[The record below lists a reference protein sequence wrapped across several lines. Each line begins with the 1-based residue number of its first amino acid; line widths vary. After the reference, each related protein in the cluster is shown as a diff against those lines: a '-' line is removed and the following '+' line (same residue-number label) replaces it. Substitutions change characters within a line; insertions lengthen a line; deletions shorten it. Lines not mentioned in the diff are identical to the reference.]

1 MMPILL
7 DLVFV
12 KIHTF
17 GVFLVLGFFWGSFL
31 LWKLIRLTSYK
42 EEEIFD
48 SLFAAIIGGLAGGRL
63 LYVLFH
69 FDKFGFDILKFI
81 LINGYPG
88 MMLYGVLLGGFFT
101 LWYQLNRKKIK
112 FLDAV
117 NYFIPPLFLGL
128 AFGKLGS
135 FFSGVEAGEKT
146 SFFLAIKIVGLEGR
160 HHITPLYES
169 LIFFLGAYLSYK
181 LLFDMRREKYTK
193 GFCFYFFIW
202 FFSFVYFAF
211 GTLKADKIFLYKQYD
226 FNTVFSFILLLT
238 LSFYFLYYF
247 RDLITL
253 IITYG
258 NKAFQKLYN
267 RAREAIER
275 RKGKTHKAN

>member
-1 MMPILL
+1 M
-7 DLVFV
+7 
-12 KIHTF
+12 
-17 GVFLVLGFFWGSFL
+17 
-31 LWKLIRLTSYK
+31 TSYK

-63 LYVLFH
+63 LYVIFH

-81 LINGYPG
+81 LVNGYPG
-88 MMLYGVLLGGFFT
+88 MMLYGVLFGGFFT

-117 NYFIPPLFLGL
+117 NYFVPPLFLGL

-135 FFSGVEAGEKT
+135 FFSGVEAGTKT

-181 LLFDMRREKYTK
+181 LLFDMRREKYVK

-211 GTLKADKIFLYKQYD
+211 CKLKADQIFLYKQYS
-226 FNTVFSFILLLT
+226 FNIVFSFILLLT

-247 RDLITL
+247 RDLITR

-258 NKAFQKLYN
+258 NKTFQKLYH
-267 RAREAIER
+267 RARTAIER
-275 RKGKTHKAN
+275 RKGETRKTN